1 MTEEQLARLTKDL
14 VKANEVSTKTVVYE
28 TVNGKIDAMRQEH
41 QNDMITVKEH
51 IVRDDERWEKIQP
64 IIEGIQGTRIVGK
77 VFLWMASIGVAYMAV
92 KNFRI

>member
-14 VKANEVSTKTVVYE
+14 VKANEVSTKTVVKE
-28 TVNGKIDAMRQEH
+28 TVNGKIDKMHSMVEEH
-41 QNDMITVKEH
+41 VK
-51 IVRDDERWEKIQP
+51 RDDERWEEIKP

-77 VFLWMASIGVAYMAV
+77 VFLWMAALGVAWMSF